1 MTITEKYILQV
12 VPYLAVAEGAKVEI
26 KQKNG
31 GNAYLFPCPFCSRL
45 DTSSKKK
52 KPNKQTAIISPR
64 YETKWVYYFKCHRGG
79 DDRCEG
85 GAMSFNNFLKSYDP
99 NLFNKYSH
107 EMDVKTKNSNGKKK
121 SKSCL
126 VKVFQ
131 QKQRNLDP
139 KYRKA

>member
-1 MTITEKYILQV
+1 VTITEKYILQV

-45 DTSSKKK
+45 TTSSGKK

-79 DDRCEG
+79 DSRCA
-85 GAMSFNNFLKSYDP
+85 GAAKSFQNFLETYDP
-99 NLFNKYSH
+99 DLFNKYLR
-107 EMDVKTKNSNGKKK
+107 EMDVVTKKYGKKK
-121 SKSCL
+121 SKLRCHSS
-126 VKVFQ
+126 KV
-131 QKQRNLDP
+131 
-139 KYRKA
+139 